1 MVKIKKKVLSVCF
14 AKVVFKMCIIL
25 VWVYMYNICVH
36 IAILHTLY
44 CGDSHDL
51 GFDSIGV
58 KKRQKL

>member
-1 MVKIKKKVLSVCF
+1 
-14 AKVVFKMCIIL
+14 
-25 VWVYMYNICVH
+25 MYNICVY

-58 KKRQKL
+58 KKKAKVLEFCIHYYFCLKLLLLFRSFH